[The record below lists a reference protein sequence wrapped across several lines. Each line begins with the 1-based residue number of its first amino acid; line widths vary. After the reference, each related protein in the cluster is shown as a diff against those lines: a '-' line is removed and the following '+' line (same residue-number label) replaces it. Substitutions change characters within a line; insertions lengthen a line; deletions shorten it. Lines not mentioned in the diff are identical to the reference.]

1 MSYAII
7 GVLLAAVVVL
17 LISGTSGK
25 LFSLMIK
32 GSIRV
37 VLGVFLLFLFN
48 VVGALAGL
56 HIPINAATAVLAGL
70 LGIPG
75 IASLAAIQYF
85 LV

>member
-1 MSYAII
+1 MSYAVI
-7 GVLLAAVVVL
+7 GILLAAVVVL
-17 LISGTSGK
+17 LISGASGK
-25 LFSLMIK
+25 LFGFVLK

-56 HIPINAATAVLAGL
+56 HIPINAVTAVLAGV

-85 LV
+85 LL

>member
-25 LFSLMIK
+25 LFSLMVK

-37 VLGVFLLFLFN
+37 VLAVFLLFLFN

-56 HIPINAATAVLAGL
+56 HIPINASTAVLVGI

-85 LV
+85 IL

>member
-7 GVLLAAVVVL
+7 GVLLAVVVVL

-25 LFSLMIK
+25 LFSLMLK
-32 GSIRV
+32 GSVRLI
-37 VLGVFLLFLFN
+37 LGVFLLFLFN

-56 HIPINAATAVLAGL
+56 HIPINAVTTVLVGV

-85 LV
+85 LL

>member
-7 GVLLAAVVVL
+7 GILLAAVLVL

-25 LFSLMIK
+25 LFGLMLK
-32 GSIRV
+32 GSVRIII
-37 VLGVFLLFLFN
+37 GVFLLFLFN

-56 HIPINAATAVLAGL
+56 HIPINAATTVMVGL

-75 IASLAAIQYF
+75 LASLAAIQYF
-85 LV
+85 LL

>member
-7 GVLLAAVVVL
+7 GVLLAVVVVL

-25 LFSLMIK
+25 LFSFMLK
-32 GSIRV
+32 GSVRLI
-37 VLGVFLLFLFN
+37 LGVFLLFLFN

-56 HIPINAATAVLAGL
+56 HIPINAVTTVLVGV

-85 LV
+85 LL

>member
-1 MSYAII
+1 MSFAII

-25 LFSLMIK
+25 LFSFMLK
-32 GSIRV
+32 GSVRLI
-37 VLGVFLLFLFN
+37 LGVFLLFLFN

-56 HIPINAATAVLAGL
+56 HIPINAATTVLVGV

-75 IASLAAIQYF
+75 IVSLATIQYF
-85 LV
+85 LI